1 MTDLLALLPP
11 EPFFI
16 LRDGDRAVLADQALE
31 GIIAA
36 EAYQTPEALHC
47 AVPVLDLTD
56 ENGQR
61 LDQLVYGEVFDL
73 LHRDGLR
80 GWGRARRDGVVGWV
94 QLDQLAPGIPLANRW
109 VRALKAPLPFNA
121 LVLDQ
126 AAGMDDT
133 ALAPVGQFEAD
144 LVAVAQGFLGC
155 PHVLGG
161 RTPQGTDCS
170 GLVQQ
175 ALYACG
181 HHGPRRSKAQ
191 AQLGMGVSLGDLA
204 RNDLAI
210 WLNPDSEWTG
220 HSALVVD
227 GQSVIHATGHHGKVV
242 IEPLAD
248 VEARLT
254 ADGYQTAIFRRL

>member
-1 MTDLLALLPP
+1 MALLPP
-11 EPFFI
+11 EPLFV
-16 LRDGDRAVLADQALE
+16 LRDGERAVLAEQALE
-31 GIIAA
+31 GIVAA
-36 EAYQTPEALHC
+36 EAYQKAEPLHC
-47 AVPVLDLTD
+47 AVPVVDLTD
-56 ENGQR
+56 DKGQR
-61 LDQLVYGEVFDL
+61 LDQLVYGEIFDL
-73 LHRDGLR
+73 LHRAGDR

-94 QLDQLAPGIPLANRW
+94 QIDQLAPGVPLATRW
-109 VRALKAPLPFNA
+109 VKALKAPLPLNA

-126 AAGMDDT
+126 ASGVEAS

-144 LVAVAQGFLGC
+144 LVTVAQAFLGC

-170 GLVQQ
+170 GMVQQ

-191 AQLGMGVSLGDLA
+191 SQLGEAVQGSDIA

-210 WLNPDSEWTG
+210 WLNPDIEWTG

-227 GQSVIHATGHHGKVV
+227 RQTVIHATGHYGKVV
-242 IEPLAD
+242 IEPLAE
-248 VEARLT
+248 VEARML
-254 ADGYQTAIFRRL
+254 AAGYQSAVFRRL